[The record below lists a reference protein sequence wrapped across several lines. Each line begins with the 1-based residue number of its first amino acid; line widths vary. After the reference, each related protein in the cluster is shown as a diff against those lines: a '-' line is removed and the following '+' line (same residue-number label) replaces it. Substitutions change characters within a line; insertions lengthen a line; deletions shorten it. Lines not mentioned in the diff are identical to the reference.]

1 MMKKSDWGFPTKH
14 FFPVCID
21 NFFEDPDEIRK
32 LGLSLEKKSEPTGR
46 WPGKRSDVIVNF
58 DKELQRKIIEKIL
71 SCYFD
76 LEFQTVLKWA
86 EANLYFQDISNF
98 DENKNSVKNRGWI
111 HRDTNHWD
119 HRAAFAGLIY
129 LTPDIDL
136 DAGTSIFQ
144 LKKDRLPFW
153 EPPITMKKDQIP
165 FIDGNNSPCW
175 IQKGL
180 NYTHKL
186 KDEILYEKTLT
197 KYEENFIETIRFQ
210 NVYNRLIIYDTSDYH
225 RANSFYS
232 EKENRSALV
241 FFIKGIEY
249 NGRLP
254 LERIK

>member
-1 MMKKSDWGFPTKH
+1 MMKMKRGDWEFPTKY
-14 FFPVCID
+14 FFPICID
-21 NFFEDPDEIRK
+21 NFFENPDEIRK
-32 LGLSLEKKSEPTGR
+32 LGLSLEKKSELTGR
-46 WPGKRSDVIVNF
+46 WPGKRSAEIVNF
-58 DKELQRKIIEKIL
+58 DKELQIKIIEKIL

-76 LEFQTVLKWA
+76 LEFQTVFRWA
-86 EANLYFQDISNF
+86 EAHLYFQDISNF

-119 HRAAFAGLIY
+119 KRVAFSGLIY

-136 DAGTSIFQ
+136 NAGTSIYQ

-153 EPPITMKKDQIP
+153 EPPITMKKDQVIEG
-165 FIDGNNSPCW
+165 DYSPCW

-186 KDEILYEKTLT
+186 KDEILYEKTLLE
-197 KYEENFIETIRFQ
+197 YEENFIETIRFQ

-232 EKENRSALV
+232 EKESRLTLV

-249 NGRLP
+249 NGRWP
-254 LERIK
+254 LERIN

>member
-1 MMKKSDWGFPTKH
+1 MKKSDWGFPTKH